1 MSITVK
7 ELADQPHLRIEVLA
21 GRGGL
26 ERAVTWA
33 HSSDLAQPWDWLS
46 GGEILMK
53 NGHTFP
59 RRSEAQVSF
68 LEGLNG
74 SGASA
79 LIIGA
84 DPHTPSLSR
93 QALASADRLGLP
105 LLRVPYSMSFI
116 VISRAVADASVS
128 EATGL
133 VARTSRIYASIH
145 AAVAGG
151 TSRDFM
157 ERLEAELG
165 CRLYVL
171 DKETARPVLRGV
183 SLPNE
188 MLRGDL
194 LDLLARRKGT
204 VPSHLRIGEEGGRTT
219 IAVEVPYEEPTLLIA
234 EFPDVRSYDA
244 TLLQH
249 AATAAAVEVAHAS
262 LRQDHQR
269 QIGSELL
276 ADLLDVRLDAPTAE
290 RRLQE
295 HHIDPL
301 SARLLATRKSHAE
314 GQRRLH
320 TGLIRREIGH
330 LLLRRDPV
338 FFVLLDSDGPRELAI
353 ETVKLRLG
361 SNAIIGVS
369 HPLGRPLRLPDATR
383 EAMWAMALAERSSD
397 GIAYYGDSSPLTVL
411 KDPAE
416 AEALVERT
424 LGPLVDY
431 DRENG
436 TDLLGSLSTF
446 LRCRR
451 SWQLTAQALQV
462 HRQTVVYRME
472 RVEQLTGRTLS
483 ETSDLAELW
492 IALGALE
499 ILTGSATP

>member
-1 MSITVK
+1 M
-7 ELADQPHLRIEVLA
+7 D
-21 GRGGL
+21 
-26 ERAVTWA
+26 RAVTWA
-33 HSSDLAQPWDWLS
+33 HSSDLAVPWDWLS
-46 GGEILMK
+46 GGELLMK
-53 NGHTFP
+53 NGQTFP
-59 RRSEAQVSF
+59 RGPAAQVSF
-68 LEGLNG
+68 LRGLNA

-84 DPHTPSLSR
+84 DPRTPLISS
-93 QALASADRLGLP
+93 QAVASADQLGLP
-105 LLRVPYSMSFI
+105 LLQVPYSMSFI
-116 VISRAVADASVS
+116 VISRAVADASVT
-128 EATGL
+128 ETTDL

-151 TSRDFM
+151 TPSDFM
-157 ERLEAELG
+157 ARLEAELG

-171 DKETARPVLRGV
+171 DKETAWPVLNGT
-183 SLPNE
+183 SPLSE
-188 MLRGDL
+188 HLRGDL
-194 LDLLARRKGT
+194 LASLARRKGT
-204 VPSHLRIGEEGGRTT
+204 VPSHLRLGEEGGRTT
-219 IAVEVPYEEPTLLIA
+219 VAVEVPYEEPTLLIA

-276 ADLLDVRLDAPTAE
+276 ADLLDVRIDATTAE
-290 RRLQE
+290 RRLRE

-301 SARLLATRKSHAE
+301 KARLLASRVSHSE

-320 TGLIRREIGH
+320 TALQRRDVSH

-338 FFVLLDSDGPRELAI
+338 FFVLVDHCDPGGLAI

-361 SNAIIGVS
+361 PKAMVGVS
-369 HPLGRPLRLPDATR
+369 HPLGEPLRLPDATR
-383 EAMWAMALAERSSD
+383 EAMWALALATQSSD
-397 GIAYYGDSSPLTVL
+397 GIAFYGDSSPLAVL

-416 AEALVERT
+416 AQALIGRT
-424 LGPLVDY
+424 LGPLLEY

-436 TDLLGSLSTF
+436 TDLLGSLAIY
-446 LRCRR
+446 LKCQR
-451 SWQLTAQALQV
+451 SWQRSAKALQV

-499 ILTGSATP
+499 VFSGSGSP